1 MSPSTNTI
9 KLGTL
14 KKKSTRKQ
22 LLKFMKSFQKIF
34 GVAYYSPIK
43 NKRILKDQFVSKTF
57 LAFTLLSISMVIF
70 IGIGL
75 FYKSIPL
82 LNSTSLSNLL
92 FSSEWKPFKEAFG
105 FYSFIV
111 GTLWVTAIS
120 IIIAL
125 PLSILS
131 AIYLSE
137 YAHSRVRK
145 LVLPLIEL
153 LSGIP
158 PVLYGVW
165 GVLVIVPLI
174 QDRIAPHFV
183 EFTTGYSVLAGGI
196 VLAIMIFP
204 LIISII
210 IEVFDNVPEDLR
222 NASLSLGATQWQT
235 TKKVVLRKSF
245 DGIIAAVV
253 LAISRAF
260 GETIAVLMVCG
271 NLAQIPNSIFDSGY
285 PLPALIANNYGEMM
299 SIPMYDSAIMFAAL
313 LLFVIIFLFNTVS
326 RVILYRIEKRNT

>member
-1 MSPSTNTI
+1 MKNI
-9 KLGTL
+9 
-14 KKKSTRKQ
+14 R
-22 LLKFMKSFQKIF
+22 LLKDS
-34 GVAYYSPIK
+34 
-43 NKRILKDQFVSKTF
+43 FVSKSF
-57 LAFTLLSISMVIF
+57 LILTILSISTVVL
-70 IGIGL
+70 IGLGL
-75 FYKSIPL
+75 FYKSIPI
-82 LNSTSLSNLL
+82 LNSTSLYNLL

-105 FYSFIV
+105 FYPFIV
-111 GTLWVTAIS
+111 GTLWVTAIA

-125 PLSILS
+125 PLSMLT

-137 YAHSRVRK
+137 YAHIRVRK

-165 GVLVIVPLI
+165 GVLVIIPLI
-174 QDRIAPHFV
+174 QDHIAPHFV

-204 LIISII
+204 LIISIV
-210 IEVFDNVPEDLR
+210 IEVFDNVPQDLR

-235 TKKVVLRKSF
+235 TKKVVLRKST
-245 DGIIAAVV
+245 DGIVAAVV

-271 NLAQIPNSIFDSGY
+271 NLAQVPQSVFDSGY

-299 SIPMYDSAIMFAAL
+299 SIPMYDSALMFAAL
-313 LLFVIIFLFNTVS
+313 LLFVIIFLFNALS
-326 RVILYRIEKRNT
+326 RIILYRIEKRNN

>member
-1 MSPSTNTI
+1 MKNI
-9 KLGTL
+9 
-14 KKKSTRKQ
+14 R
-22 LLKFMKSFQKIF
+22 LLKDRLI
-34 GVAYYSPIK
+34 
-43 NKRILKDQFVSKTF
+43 SKTF
-57 LAFTLLSISMVIF
+57 LALTILSISTVIL
-70 IGIGL
+70 IGVGL
-75 FYKSIPL
+75 FYKSLPI
-82 LNSTSLSNLL
+82 LNSTSLYNLL

-105 FYSFIV
+105 FYPFIV
-111 GTLWVTAIS
+111 GTLWVTAIA

-125 PLSILS
+125 PLSMLT

-137 YAHSRVRK
+137 YAHIRVRK

-174 QDRIAPHFV
+174 QDQIAPHFV

-204 LIISII
+204 LIISIV
-210 IEVFDNVPEDLR
+210 IEVFDNVPQELR

-245 DGIIAAVV
+245 DGIVAAVV

-271 NLAQIPNSIFDSGY
+271 NLAQVPQSLFDSAY
-285 PLPALIANNYGEMM
+285 PLPTLIANNYGEMM
-299 SIPMYDSAIMFAAL
+299 SIPMYDSALMFAAL
-313 LLFVIIFLFNTVS
+313 LLFVIIFLFNALS
-326 RVILYRIEKRNT
+326 RIILYRIEKRNN

>member
-1 MSPSTNTI
+1 MKNI
-9 KLGTL
+9 
-14 KKKSTRKQ
+14 R
-22 LLKFMKSFQKIF
+22 LLKDRLI
-34 GVAYYSPIK
+34 
-43 NKRILKDQFVSKTF
+43 SKTF
-57 LAFTLLSISMVIF
+57 LTLTILSISTVIL
-70 IGIGL
+70 IGFGL
-75 FYKSIPL
+75 FYKSLPI
-82 LNSTSLSNLL
+82 LNSTSLYNLL

-105 FYSFIV
+105 FYPFIV
-111 GTLWVTAIS
+111 GTLWVTAIA

-125 PLSILS
+125 PLSMLT

-137 YAHSRVRK
+137 YAHIRIRK

-204 LIISII
+204 LIISIV
-210 IEVFDNVPEDLR
+210 IEVFDNVPQDLR

-235 TKKVVLRKSF
+235 IKKVVLRKSF
-245 DGIIAAVV
+245 DGIVAAVV

-271 NLAQIPNSIFDSGY
+271 NLAQVPHSLFDSAY

-299 SIPMYDSAIMFAAL
+299 SIPMYDSALMFAAL
-313 LLFVIIFLFNTVS
+313 LLFVIIFIFNALS
-326 RVILYRIEKRNT
+326 RIILYRIEKRNN

>member
-1 MSPSTNTI
+1 MKNI
-9 KLGTL
+9 
-14 KKKSTRKQ
+14 R
-22 LLKFMKSFQKIF
+22 LLKDSLFSKIF
-34 GVAYYSPIK
+34 
-43 NKRILKDQFVSKTF
+43 
-57 LAFTLLSISMVIF
+57 FTLTILSILIVVLL
-70 IGIGL
+70 GL
-75 FYKSIPL
+75 GLYYKSIPI
-82 LNSTSLSNLL
+82 LNNSSLSNLL

-105 FYSFIV
+105 FYPFII

-120 IIIAL
+120 IVIAL
-125 PLSILS
+125 PLSLLT

-137 YAHSRVRK
+137 YAPARIRK

-158 PVLYGVW
+158 PVLFGVW

-174 QDRIAPHFV
+174 QDKIAPHFV

-204 LIISII
+204 LIISIL
-210 IEVFDNVPEDLR
+210 IEVFDNVPQELR
-222 NASLSLGATQWQT
+222 DASLSLGATKWQT
-235 TKKVVLRKSF
+235 VKKVLLRKSVE
-245 DGIIAAVV
+245 GIVAATV

-271 NLAQIPNSIFDSGY
+271 NLAQVPNSVFDSGY

-299 SIPMYDSAIMFAAL
+299 SIPMYDSALMFAAF
-313 LLFVIIFLFNTVS
+313 LLFIIIFLFNAIS
-326 RVILYRIEKRNT
+326 RIILFRIEKRTN